1 MIFTKHERISIWPIW
16 RKKCHCGKSPR
27 ICIER
32 QLNLTPQDTNITSI
46 WQTCWGI
53 QAPTSFVLLKQ
64 VEYYESWDLF
74 FFFCRLNNRPAELN
88 YRATLKCVP
97 EYVNVRCINFCIW
110 INLLTF
116 TSVPIYCNGL
126 CFIKIIEIKK
136 KKKTKCMNRH
146 FSNLRLKRYH
156 HTKIRWRL
164 FWQSLEAI
172 SFRKKERRFSKKKK
186 NTGRKK

>member
-1 MIFTKHERISIWPIW
+1 M
-16 RKKCHCGKSPR
+16 
-27 ICIER
+27 
-32 QLNLTPQDTNITSI
+32 
-46 WQTCWGI
+46 
-53 QAPTSFVLLKQ
+53 
-64 VEYYESWDLF
+64 
-74 FFFCRLNNRPAELN
+74 AELN

-186 NTGRKK
+186 KHRAEKIRGHCPIIPFVTKWVHSQFFLLWPWLEPFFFHQFHSVKVTFKRFFFYSSFLCLIFFFWN